1 MAALTSQDARAIMEK
16 ALHFSKAE
24 ACEVNIN
31 ANAGGNIR
39 FARNTVNT
47 AGATQDMQLVIQSFF
62 GQRAGTVTLNEFDD
76 AAIERAVRRSEELA
90 HLAPEDEELVHPLG
104 PQQYVDSQA
113 FFDNVAN
120 IAPDYRTQVAANSIT
135 PAKAKD
141 CTAAGFLQDGSQW
154 QAMQNTAGLF
164 AYSRQTGANF
174 SITVRTND
182 GTGSGYA
189 TRECNDLSKFDVAAA
204 SQIAIEKAA
213 ASRNARAIEPGKYTV
228 ILEPEAGINLLANLI
243 FNLDTRA
250 ADEGRS
256 FLAKAGG
263 GTKKGEKLVDERVH
277 VWSDPAHPDV
287 PTSPWQG
294 DGRAYEKTDWVAGG
308 AVQST
313 YVSRFWAQ
321 KKGIKATPFPPNLI
335 MDGGTAS
342 TEELIRD
349 TAKGVLVTR
358 TWYIRSVDPQTVLVT
373 GLTRDGTFYI
383 ENGQIK
389 YAIKN
394 FRFNESP
401 IIMLNNL
408 DAIGKQQRV
417 SGSDAGI
424 TTLMPVL
431 RIRDFNFTSLS
442 DAV

>member
-1 MAALTSQDARAIMEK
+1 MAALTSQQARALMEK
-16 ALHFSKAE
+16 ALHLSKAD

-47 AGATQDMQLVIQSFF
+47 AGYTQDTQLVIQSNF
-62 GQRAGTVTLNEFDD
+62 GKRSGTVTLNEFDD

-90 HLAPEDEELVHPLG
+90 HLAPEDDEFTPPMG
-104 PQQYVDSQA
+104 QQQYVTTQA
-113 FFDNVAN
+113 FFDTMAG
-120 IAPDYRTQVAANSIT
+120 ITPEFRTTVAANSIN
-135 PAKAKD
+135 PSKAKD

-164 AYSRQTGANF
+164 AYHRQTGANF
-174 SITVRTND
+174 SLTVRTND
-182 GTGSGYA
+182 GTGSGYV
-189 TRECNDLSKFDVAAA
+189 TREANDLKKFDIDSA

-213 ASRNARAIEPGKYTV
+213 ASRDARAIEPGKYTV

-243 FNLDTRA
+243 FNLDGRG
-250 ADEGRS
+250 ADEGRT

-263 GTKKGEKLVDERVH
+263 GTKIGEKMLDERVH
-277 VWSDPAHPDV
+277 IWSDPAHPDV
-287 PTSPWQG
+287 PQSPWQT
-294 DGRAYEKTDWVAGG
+294 DGRPFEKTDWVAGG
-308 AVQST
+308 AIQNVF
-313 YVSRFWAQ
+313 YSRYWAQ
-321 KKGIKATPFPPNLI
+321 KKGVKATPFPPNLI
-335 MDGGTAS
+335 MDGGTAT

-401 IIMLNNL
+401 IIMFNNL
-408 DAIGKQQRV
+408 DALGKQQRV

-424 TTLMPVL
+424 TTMMPVL
-431 RIRDFNFTSLS
+431 RIRDFNFSSLS